1 MLYNTEGSDM
11 AMLTLKI
18 PDEVDKR
25 LKDAAKKA
33 GNSKASLIRTAIVE
47 YLEGKAGGDGQ

>member
-47 YLEGKAGGDGQ
+47 YLKREAGGDGQ